1 MKHFAISTILALFTV
16 LFSSCA
22 DKEQA
27 KPGPVSDSTQLPWNM
42 PQKGQGGGQF
52 SMMPQN
58 QYRR

>member
-1 MKHFAISTILALFTV
+1 MKHFAILLIASSFFV
-16 LFSSCA
+16 SCA
-22 DKEQA
+22 DKEP
-27 KPGPVSDSTQLPWNM
+27 KKVVGPVSDSSKLPWNM